1 MNAILA
7 LQSSGAT
14 LATAGGKG
22 ANLAALARAGFDV
35 PPGFILTTEA
45 YRAFVAHNEI
55 GPSITAIAA
64 GVDATDPG
72 ALEAASARIRARFAA
87 GVMPE
92 TVAADIDA
100 ALAGLGLGARVAVR
114 SSATAEDLPGLSFAG
129 QQDTFL
135 NVLGA
140 ASVRAAVIQCW
151 SSLWTARAM
160 GYRARNRIDPA
171 GIALAVVVQ
180 VMIDAE
186 ASGVMFTA
194 NPLSGHRGEIVIDAT
209 FGLGEALVA
218 GLVTPD
224 HIVVARGSGR
234 VLVHKLGA
242 KALAIRPQPGG
253 GTTQTAEPGAA
264 EQAALSE
271 ADITALVAIGERAE
285 GLFGGPQDLEW
296 ARAGGVMQVLQSRPI
311 TTLYPLPEPRLADDG
326 GPRVYLSFNAVQGIA
341 APFSPRGASVIET
354 ILDGVLTAVGVTAE
368 RRTLL
373 AWAAGRLYIDMTA
386 LVRDPLLRRVVFTI
400 TARADPAARSVTL
413 RMLRDGR
420 LPEQRV
426 MTPRRIAKRLGM
438 ALRLLPGVAHLMRH
452 PKTEMTARLAR
463 TEAAVAAAQQA
474 AESASTLAELL
485 PALRRH
491 LRGLLPTL
499 ALELAAPV
507 AAGFALLSVMEGW
520 LRAWLKRPDLSTMP
534 LTRGVRNT
542 TTDMNLRLWEAAQ
555 QIRANPAARS
565 EALDGFLARYGMRG
579 AGELDIAAPRW
590 RDDPAAL
597 NQTLDS
603 YLQIS
608 DPAAAPDA
616 VFARSE
622 REAAALAA
630 ELIAK
635 ARASHRLLGGLRAG
649 MLRFAIGRARL
660 FTAHRETPK
669 QRMIDVIGAFRLAL
683 LRQGEALAARGV
695 LARAGDI
702 LWVPL
707 TALDAVAAGTTVDL
721 RTQAAAA
728 ARAADAAQS
737 AWPRFP
743 RVMLSTGE
751 SFYGSVDVANDDP
764 KVLPGDGVSP
774 GVAEGLAHV
783 INDPRTERLV
793 PGEILVCVGTDPG
806 WTPLFLAAGGLVTE
820 VGGMITHG
828 SVVAREY
835 GIPAVVGVEAATS
848 RIKTGQRIRIDG
860 ASGRVTLR

>member
-35 PPGFILTTEA
+35 PTGFILTTDA
-45 YRAFVAHNEI
+45 YRAFVLGNDI
-55 GPSITAIAA
+55 GLFVAEIAA
-64 GVDATDPG
+64 DADATDPV
-72 ALEAASARIRARFAA
+72 ALETASARIRARFAR
-87 GVMPE
+87 GVMPG
-92 TVAADIDA
+92 TIAADIEA
-100 ALAGLGLGARVAVR
+100 ALASLGPGVRVAVR

-140 ASVRAAVIQCW
+140 AAVREAVIGCW

-180 VMIDAE
+180 LMVDAE
-186 ASGVMFTA
+186 VSGVMFTA
-194 NPLSGHRGEIVIDAT
+194 NPLSGHRGECIIDAT

-224 HIVVARGSGR
+224 HIVVERRTGR
-234 VLVHKLGA
+234 ILTQKLGA
-242 KALAIRPQPGG
+242 KALAIRPLPGG
-253 GTTQTAEPGAA
+253 GTAQTAEPGAA
-264 EQAALSE
+264 TQAALSE
-271 ADITALVAIGERAE
+271 ADIATLVAICIRAE
-285 GLFGGPQDLEW
+285 THFGGPQDLEW
-296 ARAGGVMQVLQSRPI
+296 ARAGGTIRVLQSRPV
-311 TTLYPLPEPRLADDG
+311 TTLYPLPEPRLADDD
-326 GPRVYLSFNAVQGIA
+326 GPRVYLSFNAVQGLA
-341 APFSPRGASVIET
+341 APFSPMGAGVIET
-354 ILDGVLTAVGVTAE
+354 ILDGVLSRVGVTAAQS
-368 RRTLL
+368 TLL
-373 AWAAGRLYIDMTA
+373 PWAAGRLYIDLTTM
-386 LVRDPLLRRVVFTI
+386 LRDPLLRRIALTI
-400 TARADPAARSVTL
+400 MARADPAARSVAV
-413 RMLRDGR
+413 RMLREGR
-420 LPEQRV
+420 LPKRRV
-426 MTPRRIAKRLGM
+426 MTPGRIAERLLM
-438 ALRLLPGVAHLMRH
+438 ALRFLPGIARLMRH
-452 PKTEMTARLAR
+452 PEAEMSARLAR
-463 TEAAVAAAQQA
+463 SEAVVAAAQRA
-474 AESASTLAELL
+474 AESAGTLAELL
-485 PALRRH
+485 AALRAH

-507 AAGFALLSVMEGW
+507 AAGFALLAAMEGW
-520 LRAWLKRPDLSTMP
+520 LRAWLKMPGLSTMT

-542 TTDMNLRLWEAAQ
+542 TTDMNLRLWDAAQ

-565 EALDGFLARYGMRG
+565 DALTGFLARYGMRG
-579 AGELDIAAPRW
+579 AGELDFAAPRW

-603 YLQIS
+603 YLQVS
-608 DPAAAPDA
+608 DPEAAPDA
-616 VFARSE
+616 VFARGA
-622 REAAALAA
+622 REAEALAG
-630 ELIAK
+630 ELIAQ
-635 ARASHRLLGGLRAG
+635 ARASHPLLGRLRAR
-649 MLRFAIGRARL
+649 MLRFALGRSRL

-683 LRQGEALAARGV
+683 LRQGEALAARGA
-695 LARAGDI
+695 LARADDI

-707 TALDAVAAGTTVDL
+707 TALDAVAAGTTVNL
-721 RTQAAAA
+721 KTL
-728 ARAADAAQS
+728 AADAHGAYAAHL

-743 RVMLSTGE
+743 RAMLSTGE

-764 KVLPGDGVSP
+764 NVLLGDGVSP
-774 GVAEGLAHV
+774 GVAEGLARV
-783 INDPRTERLV
+783 ISDPRTERLE

-835 GIPAVVGVEAATS
+835 GIPAVVGVEAATT

-860 ASGRVTLR
+860 TSGRVTLL

>member
-1 MNAILA
+1 MNAILV

-35 PPGFILTTEA
+35 PPGFILSTEA

-55 GPSITAIAA
+55 GSFITAVAS
-64 GVDATDPG
+64 GVDMADPI
-72 ALEAASARIRARFAA
+72 ALEAVSARIRARFAE
-87 GVMPE
+87 GSLPE

-100 ALAGLGLGARVAVR
+100 ALARLGSGARVAVR

-140 ASVRAAVIQCW
+140 ANVRTAVVRCW

-194 NPLSGHRGEIVIDAT
+194 NPLSGHRGELVIDAT

-224 HIVVARGSGR
+224 HIVVERRTGRILTHKRGT
-234 VLVHKLGA
+234 

-253 GTTQTAEPGAA
+253 GTVQTAEPGAA
-264 EQAALSE
+264 EQAALSD
-271 ADITALVAIGERAE
+271 AGIAALVAIGARAE
-285 GLFGGPQDLEW
+285 ALFGGPQDLEW
-296 ARAGGVMQVLQSRPI
+296 ARAGGAMQVLQSRPI
-311 TTLYPLPEPRLADDG
+311 TTLYPLPEPRLADDD

-341 APFSPRGASVIET
+341 APFSPMGASVIET
-354 ILDGVLTAVGVTAE
+354 ILDGVLSGVGVTVNP
-368 RRTLL
+368 RTLL
-373 AWAAGRLYIDMTA
+373 PWAAGRLYIDMSA
-386 LVRDPLLRRVVFTI
+386 LVRDSLLRRVALVI
-400 TARADPAARSVTL
+400 MARADPAARTVTL
-413 RMLRDGR
+413 RMQREGR
-420 LPEQRV
+420 LPKQRV
-426 MTPRRIAKRLGM
+426 MTPRRIAGRARM
-438 ALRLLPGVAHLMRH
+438 ALRFLPSIAHLMRH
-452 PKTEMTARLAR
+452 PETEMAARLAR
-463 TEAAVAAAQQA
+463 TEAVVRAAQRA
-474 AESASTLAELL
+474 AETADSLAALL
-485 PALRRH
+485 DALRAH
-491 LRGLLPTL
+491 FSGLLTTL

-507 AAGFALLSVMEGW
+507 AAGFALLSVLDQW
-520 LRAWLKRPDLSTMP
+520 LGAWLKEAGAPSLRLM
-534 LTRGVRNT
+534 RGVRNT
-542 TTDMNLRLWEAAQ
+542 TTDMNLRLWDAAQ
-555 QIRANPAARS
+555 QIRANPAARDK
-565 EALDGFLARYGMRG
+565 ALEDFLARYGARG

-597 NQTLDS
+597 NQTLES
-603 YLQIS
+603 YRQLD
-608 DPAAAPDA
+608 DPKAAPDA
-616 VFARSE
+616 VFARGA
-622 REAAALAA
+622 REAETLAA
-630 ELIAK
+630 DLIAR
-635 ARASHRLLGGLRAG
+635 ARASHPLLGGLRAR
-649 MLRFAIGRARL
+649 MLRFALGRARL

-683 LRQGEALAARGV
+683 VRQGEALAAGGH
-695 LARAGDI
+695 LSRADDVFW
-702 LWVPL
+702 LPL
-707 TALDAVAAGTTVDL
+707 TTLDAFAAGQAIDL
-721 RTQAAAA
+721 KTQAAE
-728 ARAADAAQS
+728 ARAAYAAQA

-751 SFYGSVDVANDDP
+751 AFYGSVDVANDDP
-764 KVLPGDGVSP
+764 NALLGDGVSP
-774 GVAEGLAHV
+774 GVAEGLARV
-783 INDPRTERLV
+783 ISDPRTERLE

-835 GIPAVVGVEAATS
+835 GIPAVVGVEAATM

-860 ASGRVTLR
+860 ASGRVTVL

>member
-22 ANLAALARAGFDV
+22 ANLAALARAEFDA

-45 YRAFVAHNEI
+45 YRAFVVRNEVGSFI
-55 GPSITAIAA
+55 ASITDSLDQ
-64 GVDATDPG
+64 GDPI
-72 ALEAASARIRARFAA
+72 ALEAASARIRARFTA

-92 TVAADIDA
+92 TIGEDIET
-100 ALAGLGLGARVAVR
+100 ALARLGPGVRVAVR

-140 ASVRAAVIQCW
+140 ANVRAAVVQCW

-160 GYRARNRIDPA
+160 GYRARNRIEPS

-180 VMIDAE
+180 VMVDAD

-194 NPLSGHRGEIVIDAT
+194 NPLSGHRGECVIDAT

-224 HIVVARGSGR
+224 HIVVERRTGRILTHKRGT
-234 VLVHKLGA
+234 

-253 GTTQTAEPGAA
+253 GTVQTAEPGAA
-264 EQAALSE
+264 EQAALSD
-271 ADITALVAIGERAE
+271 ADIAALVAIGERAE
-285 GLFGGPQDLEW
+285 ALFGGPQDLEW
-296 ARAGGVMQVLQSRPI
+296 ARAGGRMQVLQSRPI

-341 APFSPRGASVIET
+341 APFSPMGASVIET
-354 ILDGVLTAVGVTAE
+354 ILEGVLSGVGVTASP
-368 RRTLL
+368 RTLL
-373 AWAAGRLYIDMTA
+373 PWAAGRLYIDMSS
-386 LVRDPLLRRVVFTI
+386 LVRDSLLRRVALVI
-400 TARADPAARSVTL
+400 MARADPAARTVTL
-413 RMLRDGR
+413 RMQREGR
-420 LPEQRV
+420 LPKQRV
-426 MTPRRIAKRLGM
+426 MTPGRIAGRVLM
-438 ALRLLPGVAHLMRH
+438 ALRFLPSIAHLMRH
-452 PKTEMTARLAR
+452 PETVMTTRLAR
-463 TEAAVAAAQQA
+463 TEAVVGAAQRA
-474 AESASTLAELL
+474 AETAGSLAVLL
-485 PALRRH
+485 AALRAH
-491 LRGLLPTL
+491 LSGLLTTL

-507 AAGFALLSVMEGW
+507 AAGFALLSVMDRW
-520 LRAWLKRPDLSTMP
+520 LHAWVKEAGAPSLRLM
-534 LTRGVRNT
+534 RGVRNT
-542 TTDMNLRLWEAAQ
+542 TTDMNLRLWEAAE
-555 QIRANPAARS
+555 QIRANPAARG
-565 EALDGFLARYGMRG
+565 EALAGFLVRYGARG

-597 NQTLDS
+597 NQTLES
-603 YLQIS
+603 YLQVG

-622 REAAALAA
+622 RESAALADT
-630 ELIAK
+630 LIAK
-635 ARASHRLLGGLRAG
+635 ARASHPLLGGIRARL
-649 MLRFAIGRARL
+649 LRFALGRARL

-669 QRMIDVIGAFRLAL
+669 QRMIDVIGAFRRAL
-683 LRQGEALAARGV
+683 MRQGEALVAGGLLSRADDV
-695 LARAGDI
+695 FWLPLA
-702 LWVPL
+702 
-707 TALDAVAAGTTVDL
+707 ALDTLAAGGTIDLKAVAAE
-721 RTQAAAA
+721 
-728 ARAADAAQS
+728 ARAAYAAQS

-751 SFYGSVDVANDDP
+751 AFYGSVDVASDNP
-764 KVLPGDGVSP
+764 NVLLGDGVSP
-774 GVAEGLAHV
+774 GVAEGLARV
-783 INDPRTERLV
+783 IADPRTERLE

-860 ASGRVTLR
+860 TSGRVTLF

>member
-22 ANLAALARAGFDV
+22 ANLAALARAGFDA

-45 YRAFVAHNEI
+45 YRAFVVRNEVGSFI
-55 GPSITAIAA
+55 ASITDSLDQ
-64 GVDATDPG
+64 GDPI

-92 TVAADIDA
+92 MIGEDIET
-100 ALAGLGLGARVAVR
+100 ALARLGPGVRVAVR

-140 ASVRAAVIQCW
+140 ANVRAAVVQCW

-180 VMIDAE
+180 VMVDAE

-224 HIVVARGSGR
+224 HIVVERRTGRILTHKRGT
-234 VLVHKLGA
+234 

-253 GTTQTAEPGAA
+253 GTIQTAEPGAA
-264 EQAALSE
+264 ERAALSE
-271 ADITALVAIGERAE
+271 ADIAALVDMGERAE
-285 GLFGGPQDLEW
+285 ALFGGPQDLEW
-296 ARAGGVMQVLQSRPI
+296 ARAGGRMQVLQSRPI
-311 TTLYPLPEPRLADDG
+311 TTLYPLPEPRLADNG
-326 GPRVYLSFNAVQGIA
+326 GPRVYLSFNAVQGLA
-341 APFSPRGASVIET
+341 APFSPLGVGVIET
-354 ILDGVLTAVGVTAE
+354 ILDGVLTAVGVTAV

-373 AWAAGRLYIDMTA
+373 PWGGGRLYIDLTA

-400 TARADPAARSVTL
+400 TARAEPAAGSVTL
-413 RMLRDGR
+413 RMQREGR

-426 MTPRRIAKRLGM
+426 MTPGRIAGRVLM
-438 ALRLLPGVAHLMRH
+438 ALRFLPSIAHLMRH
-452 PKTEMTARLAR
+452 PETEMTTRLAR
-463 TEAAVAAAQQA
+463 TEAVVAEARHT
-474 AESASTLAELL
+474 AESAGTLAELL
-485 PALRRH
+485 IGLRIH
-491 LRGLLPTL
+491 FRGLLPAL
-499 ALELAAPV
+499 ALELVAPV
-507 AAGFALLSVMEGW
+507 AAGFGLLAVTERWLRGW
-520 LRAWLKRPDLSTMP
+520 LKAPGLSTMA

-542 TTDMNLRLWEAAQ
+542 TTDMNLRLWDAARR
-555 QIRANPAARS
+555 IRANPEARRS
-565 EALDGFLARYGMRG
+565 ALADFLARYGMRG

-603 YLQIS
+603 YLHLT

-622 REAAALAA
+622 REAAALAG

-635 ARASHRLLGGLRAG
+635 ARASHPLLGGLRAR
-649 MLRFAIGRARL
+649 MLRAAIDRARL

-669 QRMIDVIGAFRLAL
+669 QRMIDVIGAFRQAM
-683 LRQGEALAARGV
+683 LRQGEALVAGGLLSRADDV
-695 LARAGDI
+695 FWLPLA
-702 LWVPL
+702 
-707 TALDAVAAGTTVDL
+707 ALDTLAAGGTIDLKAVAAE
-721 RTQAAAA
+721 
-728 ARAADAAQS
+728 ARAAYAAQS

-751 SFYGSVDVANDDP
+751 AFYGSVDVASDNP
-764 KVLPGDGVSP
+764 NVLLGDGVSP
-774 GVAEGLAHV
+774 GVAEGLARV
-783 INDPRTERLV
+783 IADPRTERLE
-793 PGEILVCVGTDPG
+793 PGEILVCIGTDPG
-806 WTPLFLAAGGLVTE
+806 WTPLFLAARGLVTE

-835 GIPAVVGVEAATS
+835 GIPAVVGVEAATT

-860 ASGRVTLR
+860 TSGRVTLF

>member
-45 YRAFVAHNEI
+45 YRAFVVRNEI
-55 GPSITAIAA
+55 GPLVAAIGA
-64 GVDATDPG
+64 GVDATNPV
-72 ALEAASARIRARFAA
+72 ALETASARIRARFAA

-92 TVAADIDA
+92 TIGADIEA
-100 ALAGLGLGARVAVR
+100 ALAGLGPGARVAVR

-140 ASVRAAVIQCW
+140 SNVRAAVVQCW

-180 VMIDAE
+180 VMVDAE

-194 NPLSGHRGEIVIDAT
+194 NPLSGHRGECVIDAT

-224 HIVVARGSGR
+224 HIVVERRTGR
-234 VLVHKLGA
+234 IHTHKLGA
-242 KALAIRPQPGG
+242 KALAIRPLPGG

-264 EQAALSE
+264 ERAALRE
-271 ADITALVAIGERAE
+271 TDIATLVAIGERAE
-285 GLFGGPQDLEW
+285 VLFGGPQDLEW
-296 ARAGGVMQVLQSRPI
+296 ARVGGVMQVLQSRPI
-311 TTLYPLPEPRLADDG
+311 TTLYPLPEPRLPEDG

-341 APFSPRGASVIET
+341 APFSPMGASVIET
-354 ILDGVLTAVGVTAE
+354 FLDGVLSGMGVTANP
-368 RRTLL
+368 RTLL
-373 AWAAGRLYIDMTA
+373 PRAGGRLYIDMTA
-386 LVRDPLLRRVVFTI
+386 LVRDPLLRRVALVI
-400 TARADPAARSVTL
+400 MARADPAARTVTL
-413 RMLRDGR
+413 RMQREGR
-420 LPEQRV
+420 LPEHRV
-426 MTPRRIAKRLGM
+426 MTPGRIARRVLM
-438 ALRLLPGVAHLMRH
+438 ALRFLPSVARLMRH
-452 PKTEMTARLAR
+452 PETEMTARLAR
-463 TEAAVAAAQQA
+463 TEAVVAAAQRA
-474 AESASTLAELL
+474 AETAGSLAELL
-485 PALRRH
+485 AALRAH
-491 LRGLLPTL
+491 FSGLLSTL

-507 AAGFALLSVMEGW
+507 AAGFALLSAMDRW
-520 LRAWLKRPDLSTMP
+520 LHAWLKESGAPSLRLM
-534 LTRGVRNT
+534 RGVRNT

-555 QIRANPAARS
+555 QIRSNPAARS
-565 EALDGFLARYGMRG
+565 AALAGFLSRYGMRG

-603 YLQIS
+603 YLRLD
-608 DPAAAPDA
+608 DPEAAPDA
-616 VFARSE
+616 VFARGT
-622 REAAALAA
+622 REAAALAE
-630 ELIAK
+630 ELIAR
-635 ARASHRLLGGLRAG
+635 ARASHPLLGRMRARL
-649 MLRFAIGRARL
+649 LRFALGRARR

-669 QRMIDVIGAFRLAL
+669 QRMIEVIGAFRQAL
-683 LRQGEALAARGV
+683 LRQGETLAAGG
-695 LARAGDI
+695 LLSRADDVFW
-702 LWVPL
+702 LPL
-707 TALDAVAAGTTVDL
+707 TALDGIAAGGTIDLKAVAAE
-721 RTQAAAA
+721 
-728 ARAADAAQS
+728 ARAAHAAQS

-751 SFYGSVDVANDDP
+751 SFYGSVDIANDDP
-764 KVLPGDGVSP
+764 NMLLGDGVSP
-774 GVAEGLAHV
+774 GVAEGLARV
-783 INDPRTERLV
+783 ISDPRTERLE

-806 WTPLFLAAGGLVTE
+806 WTPLFLAARGLVTE

-835 GIPAVVGVEAATS
+835 GIPAVVGVEAATT
-848 RIKTGQRIRIDG
+848 RIRTGQRIRIDG
-860 ASGRVTLR
+860 ASGRVTLF